1 MVEVKL
7 RLTNERTGEIRDLN
21 TYKGSIFDFVVDYV
35 EENDHEGEW
44 ILLTDDIVDIMI
56 SKGTQ
61 KMKRRGYYWDDL
73 VDVYGMEGFLKEIT
87 NRQFYVQFGWFMEM
101 MVEW

>member
-7 RLTNERTGEIRDLN
+7 RLINEYTGEIRDLN
-21 TYKGSIFDFVVDYV
+21 TYKGSIFDFVVDYI
-35 EENDHEGEW
+35 EENDHISEW
-44 ILLTDDIVDIMI
+44 ILLTDEIVDTII
-56 SKGTQ
+56 HSGTE

-87 NRQFYVQFGWFMEM
+87 NRQFYLEFGWLMEM